1 MLGESVTKAKCFG
14 LTSTFLENCKKLK
27 STWTETNIGIRDLV
41 NIQPSF
47 EKYLKETDLDQL
59 FKKLG
64 TTRPRILA
72 ETVNHFTTR
81 EAEKRDKIVID
92 YFGQDGIDR
101 IVDSIT
107 ESLLADQR
115 LAVNANV
122 LDAGAGS
129 GFFTARVES
138 KMRSALPRINFYAM
152 DLTPAM
158 LRVLVR
164 NTDITSFLGLAENL
178 MGSIQQARKH
188 FKIPLTFD
196 AVFST
201 LMLHHSI
208 HPEKV
213 FKSISQVLK
222 KNGKAVIIDLCQHSF
237 KEFKEEMGDIHLGF
251 SPQTIRR
258 MADAFFSNVEVKN
271 IPGISCKSSGRSAE
285 IFVATVQN
293 PSQNPLK

>member
-1 MLGESVTKAKCFG
+1 M
-14 LTSTFLENCKKLK
+14 TFLENCKKLK
-27 STWTETNIGIRDLV
+27 STWTETNIGIGDLV

-47 EKYLKETDLDQL
+47 ETYLKETDLDQL

-64 TTRPRILA
+64 ATHPRILA
-72 ETVNHFTTR
+72 ETLNHFATK

-92 YFGQDGIDR
+92 YFGQNGIDR

-107 ESLLADQR
+107 ESLLTDPR
-115 LAVNANV
+115 LAANANV

-129 GFFTARVES
+129 GFFTAKVES
-138 KMRSALPRINFYAM
+138 KMRSTPPKINFYAM

-158 LRVLVR
+158 LRVLAR

-178 MGSIQQARKH
+178 RGSIQQARKY
-188 FKIPLTFD
+188 FRIPLTFD

-213 FKSISQVLK
+213 FESIGQVLK
-222 KNGKAVIIDLCQHSF
+222 KNGKAVIIDLCRHSF

-251 SPQTIRR
+251 NPQTIRR
-258 MADAFFSNVEVKN
+258 MARTFFSDVEVEN

-293 PSQNPLK
+293 PSRNPLK